1 MADIALTR
9 RQVIQTLLALCAGGV
24 CLLGDGAAA
33 APGGKPDNAA
43 FRGRW
48 NNANHDPTFENFRDL
63 SAIITLQDDLDA
75 QSARDIY
82 KVLMDEPWGPS
93 HMTRLHTKIGAALAA
108 HDGSATRA
116 SIQMARR
123 APLQDASWQFDD
135 GEKWFARHVLEIW
148 YTGLYLNAERPRAR
162 ILYDTALMFG
172 CAPALPVPLL
182 QPLGF
187 GNWVDAPEK
196 PE

>member
-24 CLLGDGAAA
+24 CLLGDDAAA
-33 APGGKPDNAA
+33 FAGEPM

-63 SAIITLQDDLDA
+63 SAIITLQDDLDTQA
-75 QSARDIY
+75 ARGIY

-108 HDGSATRA
+108 HDGKSTRPP
-116 SIQMARR
+116 M
-123 APLQDASWQFDD
+123 QDASWRFDD
-135 GEKWFARHVLEIW
+135 GEKWFAHHVLEIW
-148 YTGLYLNAERPRAR
+148 YTGIYANAERPRAR
-162 ILYDTALMFG
+162 ILYDAALMFG
-172 CAPALPVPLL
+172 CAPDLPVPMV

-187 GNWVDAPEK
+187 GNWALAPEK

>member
-33 APGGKPDNAA
+33 A

-48 NNANHDPTFENFRDL
+48 NNSNHDPSFENFRDL
-63 SAIITLQDDLDA
+63 SAFITLQDDLDPQA
-75 QSARDIY
+75 ARDIY
-82 KVLMDEPWGPS
+82 KTLMEEPWGPS

-108 HDGSATRA
+108 NAGDGTRA
-116 SIQMARR
+116 SM
-123 APLQDASWQFDD
+123 QDASWRFDD
-135 GEKWFARHVLEIW
+135 GEKWFARHMLEIW
-148 YTGLYLNAERPRAR
+148 YTGIYLNASRPRAR
-162 ILYDTALMFG
+162 IIYDAALMFR
-172 CAPALPVPLL
+172 AVPELTVPLV

-187 GNWVDAPEK
+187 GNWERPPEK

>member
-24 CLLGDGAAA
+24 CLLGNGAAA
-33 APGGKPDNAA
+33 ASRSTSSNAA

-75 QSARDIY
+75 QSARDIH

-108 HDGSATRA
+108 HDDNT
-116 SIQMARR
+116 RR
-123 APLQDASWQFDD
+123 APMQDASWQFDD

-187 GNWVDAPEK
+187 GNWADAPEK